1 MSYLSSLLPF
11 PTPSFDA
18 AEFWHYCS
26 KRQLMFQTCGECA
39 VSRHPP
45 VPVCPNC
52 NSKSTTWTEAPHVGK
67 IFSYT
72 VVYNASHEAIKDN
85 LPYNI
90 VLVEFEGLED
100 LRLVSNVVDA
110 KPADLAIG
118 RHVEVIWEE
127 GPGGQLLPRFK
138 LNRE

>member
-18 AEFWHYCS
+18 AEFWHHCS

-39 VSRHPP
+39 VFRHPP

-118 RHVEVIWEE
+118 RNVEVIWEE